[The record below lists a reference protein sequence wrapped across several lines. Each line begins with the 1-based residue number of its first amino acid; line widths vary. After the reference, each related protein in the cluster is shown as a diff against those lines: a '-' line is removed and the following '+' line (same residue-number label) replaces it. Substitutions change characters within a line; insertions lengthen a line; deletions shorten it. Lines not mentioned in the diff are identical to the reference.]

1 MSVHKVGNVLA
12 LIASMVEKLFQPIQD
27 MNATAAARIE
37 AIMTLQHNVSEL
49 EKALTHTENIEIKLS
64 ELASSC

>member
-1 MSVHKVGNVLA
+1 
-12 LIASMVEKLFQPIQD
+12 MVEKLFQPIQD